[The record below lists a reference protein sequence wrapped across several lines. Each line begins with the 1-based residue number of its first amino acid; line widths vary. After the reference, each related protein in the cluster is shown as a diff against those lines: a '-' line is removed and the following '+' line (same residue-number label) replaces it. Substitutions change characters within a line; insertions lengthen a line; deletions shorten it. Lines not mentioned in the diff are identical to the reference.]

1 MVKIRKKNSLSK
13 SQYKHLTL
21 VLVIV
26 IVILSII
33 AMASFSKAKVAEA
46 YSNSAEKSYK
56 EKNKELIS
64 KLYDV
69 DNKLSQL
76 NDKYYEEKLSKLF
89 SKEKLAAMAKD
100 AWSYSLKVNSEEFKE
115 DNITTTARDITIVLT
130 EAKDFTKP
138 LPSNILPYG
147 SITGGD
153 KGDNYFEHMI
163 IQTTAQYEKTTETD
177 KNITYTTYK
186 FKNLSPGTI
195 ITLNLSEPLK
205 DRLKLKDS
213 LLEVISK

>member
-1 MVKIRKKNSLSK
+1 MVKVRKRSSLSK
-13 SQYKHLTL
+13 SQYKHLSL

-56 EKNKELIS
+56 EKNKELNS

-100 AWSYSLKVNSEEFKE
+100 AWNYSLKVNGEEFSG
-115 DNITTTARDITIVLT
+115 DNISTTARDITIVLA
-130 EAKDFTKP
+130 EAKDLSKP
-138 LPSNILPYG
+138 LPLNILTYG
-147 SITGGD
+147 SITSGD
-153 KGDNYFEHMI
+153 KGDNYFDHMI
-163 IQTTAQYEKTTETD
+163 IQTTAQFEKTTEVN

-205 DRLKLKDS
+205 ERLKLKDS